1 MSNRFATSIEIG
13 GKIPRS
19 KVETL
24 IGIIN
29 SSNMSHD
36 WGESPLIMESE
47 DDLLCAIH
55 PDRKTLTLVDLE
67 RTWGDTSDIEE
78 QLQDELGSE
87 IIYKIIVEPKYE
99 YSGELRFWSPE
110 TRLVES
116 NCGADG
122 LPIAHSEDLNE
133 ILKLLKDHLL
143 YKSVFALNKSIEKLE
158 KLIQGYKIP
167 FLEII
172 Q

>member
-1 MSNRFATSIEIG
+1 M
-13 GKIPRS
+13 
-19 KVETL
+19 
-24 IGIIN
+24 
-29 SSNMSHD
+29 
-36 WGESPLIMESE
+36 
-47 DDLLCAIH
+47 
-55 PDRKTLTLVDLE
+55 
-67 RTWGDTSDIEE
+67 
-78 QLQDELGSE
+78 
-87 IIYKIIVEPKYE
+87 
-99 YSGELRFWSPE
+99 
-110 TRLVES
+110 VES